1 MKNKITPLLLLS
13 IISFTTL
20 LAQQTNSNV
29 SEVLSKKLSA
39 TTINSGNFI
48 NNGDFTINDSD
59 LKVSGYISN
68 SGNSTVNNSIITT
81 SVSELG
87 GLLNERGGVFNFN
100 SGNINI
106 NGTYTF
112 GEDKISLRNNGAT
125 SKFNLGTKASIVV
138 KTNGVL
144 KNTGKFTIKSDATG
158 TGSLITNGGV
168 VNAGTFN
175 IERHIAYTGMGT
187 FSSPVVDAN
196 MGMFL
201 NKTYKVYKHQEY
213 LRQYGSP
220 YSLVTGTSEVINKV
234 EGYFVDYNSL
244 ISDSKITYTGVPTTG
259 NTSFILSSTKYNEEN
274 NMYYGWN
281 LIGNPYPSA
290 IDLDKVFAVNNI
302 DSIGATVYY
311 FNGATDSWLVYNRTQ
326 PSVNSA
332 YKIVPIGQ
340 AFFIQLKGGNADYTF
355 TLNNSMRVE
364 SNDNINFGNSNSS
377 AKKSVG
383 KKELIVYPENS
394 FTLNSTMNNNTD
406 KAYYFWNNNATS
418 EFDVVY
424 DSHKLLSWNSKM
436 PNVYFY
442 SGDVKTALQQE
453 NGNETVAVGFKASA
467 NEQVEFSLDNPK
479 TFTEVILEDK
489 NEDKY
494 IDLLKNNYTFTS
506 TSNDNERF
514 VLHLTEVTLAT
525 DNITAEDVKIYS
537 AESKIYLKL
546 NKETSNLKVDVYNTY
561 GALVYASK
569 LNGSK
574 QKQVVDANLHHGVY
588 VVKFTIGNTI
598 ITKSIL
604 IN

>member
-1 MKNKITPLLLLS
+1 MNTK
-13 IISFTTL
+13 FTTL
-20 LAQQTNSNV
+20 LLLFTLWVGGLFAQPKYSTYLDGTKTVTGLLTGGAKETNHGMTVEFWFNADEVDTKQLIYYPGDTNGGHLKDGVNFWIEGGYICMGIYYYGNKDIGNKSFEGAWFREEIQKSTWYHVALVLNSEADKMFWYLNGTYKNELDVKFAKQLFGKKFTEKLTVLPTEWSENSSYIFSKNSIPGDKIETVNSDLGGISFFKGYIGLFRKWNSARTISQINDNKLEFIKKDTYTEPEYFVSYLRTTFVWDGNEDSTWENGNNWLGGSVPQAGSNV
-29 SEVLSKKLSA
+29 YIEVENTERTNNAVKPI
-39 TTINSGNFI
+39 TGNE
-48 NNGDFTINDSD
+48 T
-59 LKVSGYISN
+59 
-68 SGNSTVNNSIITT
+68 
-81 SVSELG
+81 
-87 GLLNERGGVFNFN
+87 FNFN
-100 SGNINI
+100 LFTVSPKS
-106 NGTYTF
+106 T
-112 GEDKISLRNNGAT
+112 LRLSNTAILNVT
-125 SKFNLGTKASIVV
+125 
-138 KTNGVL
+138 GV
-144 KNTGKFTIKSDATG
+144 FTIKSDATG

-274 NMYYGWN
+274 NMHYGWN

-364 SNDNINFGNSNSS
+364 SNDNINFGDSSSSAKKS

-394 FTLNSTMNNNTD
+394 FTLKSTMNNNTD
-406 KAYYFWNNNATS
+406 
-418 EFDVVY
+418 
-424 DSHKLLSWNSKM
+424 
-436 PNVYFY
+436 
-442 SGDVKTALQQE
+442 
-453 NGNETVAVGFKASA
+453 
-467 NEQVEFSLDNPK
+467 
-479 TFTEVILEDK
+479 
-489 NEDKY
+489 
-494 IDLLKNNYTFTS
+494 
-506 TSNDNERF
+506 
-514 VLHLTEVTLAT
+514 
-525 DNITAEDVKIYS
+525 
-537 AESKIYLKL
+537 
-546 NKETSNLKVDVYNTY
+546 
-561 GALVYASK
+561 
-569 LNGSK
+569 
-574 QKQVVDANLHHGVY
+574 
-588 VVKFTIGNTI
+588 
-598 ITKSIL
+598 
-604 IN
+604 